1 MTLSIMVTTA
11 KEDIS
16 AIKDCSTLDAA
27 WPLLRRLNGA
37 ELSSTQLL
45 SLGRKLD
52 SLLEEP
58 QLRTAYLSN
67 FILDPFPSYV
77 SVYAACEGLGCGSY
91 VGAYNQYFQ
100 EILDP
105 SNALRHYDPHVIVA
119 ALAMR
124 SLDAEVAH
132 SFSALRADQ
141 RRDRLE
147 RIVGLL
153 EEWVSQALKN
163 TQATVVLCNFPL
175 PSVAQ
180 DGIADAKSAFG
191 EMQFYYELNS
201 RLAQLVSAHSR
212 VHLLDIARL
221 AARFGFDRAHDPK
234 MYYLAKQE
242 WTPGFCQIVAGEM
255 ARFLVALQGRSKKC
269 VVLDLDNTL
278 WGGVLGE
285 EGPRG
290 ILIGEGDPRAE
301 AYLEWQHKL
310 KALKERGILLALCS
324 KNNIDDVREA
334 FELRPDMPLSLSDF
348 AAMEINWDPKHV
360 NLQRLATKLNL
371 GVDSFLF
378 IDDNPAECLLVQQML
393 PGLKTI
399 QLPADPERIP
409 RALDDLAGLD
419 KLVILEADREKAQQY
434 QREAEREHLRESIGD
449 LNAYLHSLHT
459 EITIR
464 PAREEDL
471 DRVHQLFSKTN
482 QFNVT
487 TKRYT
492 MSEIEGYHRDGS
504 FDLTL
509 VSAKDAFGDLGTIGL
524 YLVEHGANRARI
536 DSFVL
541 SCRAMGRGIE
551 TAVMNHIKQLYRT
564 VAEAAGLEAEFRPT
578 PKNKPAAD
586 FFEKQG
592 FDLSGQ
598 AADGETRY
606 RLPSGRWEPQECSW
620 IQVTKG

>member
-1 MTLSIMVTTA
+1 MTLSIMATTA

-27 WPLLRRLNGA
+27 WPLLRGLNAA

-45 SLGRKLD
+45 SLGRKLET
-52 SLLEEP
+52 LLEEP
-58 QLRTAYLSN
+58 QVRAAYLGN
-67 FILDPFPSYV
+67 FVLDPFPSYV
-77 SVYAACEGLGCGSY
+77 SVYAACEGLACGSY

-105 SNALRHYDPHVIVA
+105 SNALHHYDPHVIVA

-124 SLDAEVAH
+124 ALDAEVAH
-132 SFSALRADQ
+132 SFPALRADQ

-153 EEWVSQALKN
+153 QEWVGQALKN
-163 TQATVVLCNFPL
+163 TRATVVLCNFPL
-175 PSVAQ
+175 PAIAQ

-201 RLAQLVSAHSR
+201 RLAQLVAAHSR

-221 AARFGFDRAHDPK
+221 AARFGSDRAHDPK

-242 WTPGFCQIVAGEM
+242 WSPAFCQVVAGEM
-255 ARFLVALQGRSKKC
+255 TRFLVALEGRSKKC

-310 KALKERGILLALCS
+310 KALKERGILLAICS
-324 KNNIDDVREA
+324 KNNAEDVTEA
-334 FELRPDMPLSLSDF
+334 FELRPDMPLRLSDF
-348 AAMEINWDPKHV
+348 AAMEINWDSKHV

-371 GVDSFLF
+371 GIDSFVF
-378 IDDNPAECLLVQQML
+378 IDDNPAECLLVRQML
-393 PGLKTI
+393 PEVTTI

-409 RALDDLAGLD
+409 RTLEELAGLD

-434 QREAEREHLRESIGD
+434 QRAAEREQLRESIGD
-449 LNAYLHSLHT
+449 LNGYLHSLHT
-459 EITIR
+459 GITIR

-487 TKRYT
+487 TKRYA
-492 MSEIEGYHRDGS
+492 MSEIENYHRGGS
-504 FDLTL
+504 FDLTI

-524 YLVEHGANRARI
+524 YLVEHSEKQARI

-551 TAVMNHIKQLYRT
+551 TAMMNHIKQLYRP
-564 VAEAAGLEAEFRPT
+564 VAEAGGLEAEFRPT

-592 FDLSGQ
+592 FEISAQ

-606 RLPSGRWEPQECSW
+606 RLRSECWEPRDCSW
-620 IQVTKG
+620 IQVTRG